1 MNCEHE
7 TLNKIMNS
15 NYIWHKIYLFSVGIL
30 FNWRLLRNA
39 RGVWVVWWLDLFL
52 FHVCLCIHYRV
63 EWVWALVCVW
73 RFACLCFVISII
85 NNMWKQKSD
94 SPTEPNRTESKN
106 PKHHQTFNPPEIVHT
121 HTHNKWTMEQPIFSP
136 LTSRVWTNFR
146 MKASNNLYNLYLQ
159 PHENTTETGRKVVL
173 CSAMTTTATKHERRF
188 QR

>member
-94 SPTEPNRTESKN
+94 SPTEPNRIKN
-106 PKHHQTFNPPEIVHT
+106 PKTPPNIQSTRNSPNSHT
-121 HTHNKWTMEQPIFSP
+121 QQMNHGAANFFTSHISCLNEFSDE
-136 LTSRVWTNFR
+136 SV
-146 MKASNNLYNLYLQ
+146 
-159 PHENTTETGRKVVL
+159 E
-173 CSAMTTTATKHERRF
+173 
-188 QR
+188 